1 MFDYSKL
8 IGRIIEKFGTRKAFA
23 KAAGYS
29 ENTISK
35 KLSGKITITTNDITE
50 WSSSILLDIPYSD
63 IPEYF
68 FKLKVQA
75 DWTKHYKRD

>member
-23 KAAGYS
+23 NAVGYS

-35 KLSGKITITTNDITE
+35 KLSGKIPITTNDIIA
-50 WSSSILLDIPYSD
+50 WSNPSLLDILYSD

-75 DWTKHYKRD
+75 D

>member
-1 MFDYSKL
+1 MFDYNKL

-23 KAAGYS
+23 NAVGYS
-29 ENTISK
+29 ENTISR
-35 KLSGKITITTNDITE
+35 KLSGKIPISTEDITK
-50 WSSSILLDIPYSD
+50 WSCPAILDISYPD

-75 DWTKHYKRD
+75 NWTM

>member
-35 KLSGKITITTNDITE
+35 KLSGKIPITTNDITE
-50 WSSSILLDIPYSD
+50 WSKPILLDISYSD
-63 IPEYF
+63 ITEYF
-68 FKLKVQA
+68 FKLKVQE
-75 DWTKHYKRD
+75 DWTIESK